1 MLENETRLPSTQR
14 PRTLRLQKMEVKQL
28 QNQYEDIES
37 RLLTFKD
44 LLKEKDSELS
54 KQRTQLKLQS
64 DKLSLLSLNND
75 QLKLHIQILTKY
87 ITETLKES
95 LPQLPPLPRDNL
107 KEIDALL
114 TTFNRE
120 KKSKKRIRSGS
131 QVFESS
137 NFRADLEKIPK
148 TQKQN
153 FEFSGSEVLNSIVNL
168 QDVRRAAQ
176 QAARSSGRYTIVTS
190 NRISMFE
197 SLSLFLSLKNVVL
210 MHKLEVFLPRVLEM
224 LMDMMDLERVILY
237 VCEPDHMYS
246 LAQAGQITKQ
256 MIIMKGYFHLYLSLE
271 KPVIITQAYEDDKFD
286 KKYDELGQFKTNN
299 LVCVPIKL
307 GPETIGILECANK
320 ATDFIKEEIILLSHI
335 AGQLAYGL
343 AGKLFQDNY
352 KRPPNIS
359 QPQEHETFNN
369 SLVSLVHCVK
379 SFLLCE
385 KVSLFKIDRNKE
397 YLDCLVSTDPIE
409 AAQVPLNF
417 SIIGLCFTSEKILKL
432 ANAKECSMY
441 NKQYEKSYKEVLVV
455 PVGRRGVLVC
465 LNKPKGFND
474 RDEIKCI
481 NFALVANQFLETQIY
496 CQRTWESSKIAYQ
509 VCDMCTECSACI
521 DYDGKVIF
529 VNKEFCNVVGKDK
542 ESILNQAATDVFAQS
557 EELLA
562 KILKNVTANALE
574 ISEVVLAGKKF
585 RGTIHYLQNFLVL
598 LLIKK

>member
-1 MLENETRLPSTQR
+1 MLENETRLSSTQR
-14 PRTLRLQKMEVKQL
+14 PRTLRLQKMEVKHL
-28 QNQYEDIES
+28 QSQYEDLES

-64 DKLSLLSLNND
+64 DKLNLLTLNND
-75 QLKLHIQILTKY
+75 QLKHHIQILTKY
-87 ITETLKES
+87 ITETLKEN
-95 LPQLPPLPRDNL
+95 LPQLPPLPKDSS

-120 KKSKKRIRSGS
+120 KKSRKRIRSGS

-137 NFRADLEKIPK
+137 SFRADLEKIPK
-148 TQKQN
+148 TQKKN

-176 QAARSSGRYTIVTS
+176 QAARTSGRYTIVTS
-190 NRISMFE
+190 YRISMFE

-210 MHKLEVFLPRVLEM
+210 MHKFEVFLPRVLEM

-256 MIIMKGYFHLYLSLE
+256 MIIMKGYFHLYLSLD
-271 KPVIITQAYEDDKFD
+271 KPIIIPQAYEDDKFD

-307 GPETIGILECANK
+307 GPETLGVLECANK
-320 ATDFIKEEIILLSHI
+320 QSDFIKEEIVLLSHV

-352 KRPPNIS
+352 KRPSVQSES
-359 QPQEHETFNN
+359 QEPETFSS

-385 KVSLFKIDRNKE
+385 KVALFKIDTNKE
-397 YLDCLVSTDPIE
+397 NLDCLVSTDPIE
-409 AAQVPLNF
+409 TSQVPLNF

-441 NKQYEKSYKEVLVV
+441 NKKYEKSYKEVLAV
-455 PVGRRGVLVC
+455 PVGRKGVLVC
-465 LNKPKGFND
+465 LNKQKGFND
-474 RDEIKCI
+474 RDETKCI
-481 NFALVANQFLETQIY
+481 NFALVANQFWETQIY
-496 CQRTWESSKIAYQ
+496 CQRTWQSTRIAGQ
-509 VCDMCTECSACI
+509 VCDLLSEATACI
-521 DYDGKVIF
+521 DYDGKVVF
-529 VNKEFCNVVGKDK
+529 VNHEFCSVLGKEKD
-542 ESILNQAATDVFAQS
+542 LVLDQAATEVFAHG
-557 EELLA
+557 EEFLA
-562 KILKNVTANALE
+562 KILKNRMGNALDVP
-574 ISEVVLAGKKF
+574 EVVLAGKKF
-585 RGTIHYLQNFLVL
+585 RGTIHYLTEFLVL
-598 LLIKK
+598 VLVKK